1 MLRVKQYD
9 DKNIKDFECEI
20 DANKFKIR
28 SVTIGSSPRF
38 FRIICS
44 GSVKLEQ
51 NNLKVSLSVTLNT
64 FGIVM
69 ATFFILAVL
78 INMLSAIREQNFNN
92 TVFLAFFA
100 SYTIIQVIFYFD
112 KIKYIKFFEALF
124 KAEILTAT

>member
-9 DKNIKDFECEI
+9 DENIKDFECEI
-20 DANKFKIR
+20 DANKFKII

-51 NNLKVSLSVTLNT
+51 NNLKVSLSVSLNT

-78 INMLSAIREQNFNN
+78 INLLFAIREQNFNN
-92 TVFLAFFA
+92 TAFLAFFT
-100 SYTIIQVIFYFD
+100 S
-112 KIKYIKFFEALF
+112 
-124 KAEILTAT
+124 